1 MRSSERVSDN
11 KSKSKSKKKKANK
24 SNDPDM
30 DDEDEVFGT
39 QEEVYLNPPKNK
51 TDDA

>member
-30 DDEDEVFGT
+30 DDEDEAFAT
-39 QEEVYLNPPKNK
+39 QEEKVLNPPKNK
-51 TDDA
+51 TDEA